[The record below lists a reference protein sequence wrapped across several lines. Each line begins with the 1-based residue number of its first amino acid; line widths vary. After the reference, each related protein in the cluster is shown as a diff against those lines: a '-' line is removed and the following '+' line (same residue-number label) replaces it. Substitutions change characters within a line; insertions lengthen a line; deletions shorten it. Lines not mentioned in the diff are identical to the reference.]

1 METCWLVD
9 LHRAL
14 LIAQVRL
21 YRVAVAVAAVITTY
35 LSCDK
40 GPSINA
46 RSFKSDGLDKALR
59 SVLQLQLASRQL
71 LIDRLRPLRRLFVRA
86 STIQLAIDA
95 TTLS

>member
-1 METCWLVD
+1 METCWLIG
-9 LHRAL
+9 LHLAL
-14 LIAQVRL
+14 LTAQVRL

-59 SVLQLQLASRQL
+59 SVQQLQLASRQL
-71 LIDRLRPLRRLFVRA
+71 LIDQLRLLQRLFVRA

-95 TTLS
+95 TARS

>member
-14 LIAQVRL
+14 LIAQGRL
-21 YRVAVAVAAVITTY
+21 YRVVVAVAAVITTY

-71 LIDRLRPLRRLFVRA
+71 LINQLRPLQQLFVRA

-95 TTLS
+95 TARS

>member
-1 METCWLVD
+1 METCWLVG

-14 LIAQVRL
+14 LTAQARL

-71 LIDRLRPLRRLFVRA
+71 LIDQLRPLRRLFVRA

-95 TTLS
+95 ATQS

>member
-1 METCWLVD
+1 METCWLVG
-9 LHRAL
+9 LHRAPL
-14 LIAQVRL
+14 TAQARL

-59 SVLQLQLASRQL
+59 SVPQLLLASRQL
-71 LIDRLRPLRRLFVRA
+71 LINQLRPLQQLSVRA

-95 TTLS
+95 TARS

>member
-1 METCWLVD
+1 M
-9 LHRAL
+9 
-14 LIAQVRL
+14 
-21 YRVAVAVAAVITTY
+21 AVAVAAVITTY

-71 LIDRLRPLRRLFVRA
+71 LIDQLRPLRRLFVRA

-95 TTLS
+95 ATQS

>member
-1 METCWLVD
+1 METCWLVG

-14 LIAQVRL
+14 LTAQARL
-21 YRVAVAVAAVITTY
+21 YRVAVAIAAVITTY

-59 SVLQLQLASRQL
+59 SVQQLLLASRQL
-71 LIDRLRPLRRLFVRA
+71 LTDQLRPLRRLFVRA
-86 STIQLAIDA
+86 STIRPVIDA
-95 TTLS
+95 TAQS